1 MNRLSRKTAFTLI
14 ELLVVVAIIALLIAI
29 LLPALQAA
37 KEEAN
42 RTKCL
47 ANLRGIASASNT
59 YAAEDEFDLVI
70 PIQQQLQYVGHGE
83 GFQNVLWVV
92 RTMMP
97 YAYGGRT
104 PQYEWGG
111 NQLDRWGAHSR
122 PLNLH
127 MYTSKLWGEE
137 AKVVELFHCPSDIG
151 YPEEDPN
158 LELIHDCP
166 RGQRAIPCY
175 DLTGNSYRTNP
186 AGSFYG
192 QQTQAYYYFTV
203 GAQGHAVETL
213 PDPSKLMLYSGP
225 IFYNMTF
232 ALDQMQFDPDLSP
245 LLGWHRRVMEDNV
258 AYVDGSARATKAAG
272 LHVFSDELLED
283 MQYVDVYGG
292 NDQAWFLR
300 RGEGWRTDCY
310 PTPGVWIPMLNNNGT
325 IWNTSNQNR
334 PNPSYLWG
342 WPYRGYRT
350 LKPNF

>member
-1 MNRLSRKTAFTLI
+1 MNRLSRKPAFTLI

-47 ANLRGIASASNT
+47 AHMRGIASASNT

-70 PIQQQLQYVGHGE
+70 PIQQQIQYRLNGT
-83 GFQNVLWVV
+83 GFYNAVWVV

-104 PQYEWGG
+104 PQHQWGG
-111 NQLDRWGAHSR
+111 NLDPRWAADSR

-137 AKVVELFHCPSDIG
+137 AKVAELFHCPSDIG
-151 YPEEDPN
+151 YPEMPPELD
-158 LELIHDCP
+158 LIHDCP
-166 RGQRAIPCY
+166 PMQRGVPCY

-186 AGSFYG
+186 AGYFNYQGIHARS
-192 QQTQAYYYFTV
+192 YFTV
-203 GAQGHAVETL
+203 GAQAHAVETI
-213 PDPSKLMLYSGP
+213 PEPSKLMLYCEP

-232 ALDQMQFDPDLSP
+232 ALQEMAYDPTLSP

-258 AYVDGSARATKAAG
+258 AFVDGSARATKAAG
-272 LHVFSDELLED
+272 LHVFSPDLLEEMD
-283 MQYVDVYGG
+283 YVDPQGG
-292 NDQAWFLR
+292 QDADWFLR
-300 RGEGWRTDCY
+300 RGEDWRTDCY
-310 PTPGVWIPMLNNNGT
+310 PTPGVWIPILENDGS
-325 IWNTSNQNR
+325 IWSGSNSYR
-334 PNPSYLWG
+334 PSDNYCWG
-342 WPYRGYRT
+342 WPFRGYRT